1 MGGAAKPLWPYL
13 ISDRCRYLVNTHR
26 VPRVVLCTRNTVVN
40 KAGEGPLLSRC
51 LHLWVNVKVG
61 LGQTDNKQVD
71 RESQLCIS

>member
-40 KAGEGPLLSRC
+40 KAGEAPALTVLTFMGEC
-51 LHLWVNVKVG
+51 QGGVG
-61 LGQTDNKQVD
+61 AD
-71 RESQLCIS
+71 RQ